1 MAKTRQKLRLTT
13 VQFTD
18 IECTTS
24 KPCAL
29 DEPILA
35 ALAASLARWLTHAR
49 AKSIAVG
56 YSGGLDSTVLL
67 HALATLAS
75 CTEGRAIE
83 AIHVEHGLHPDSALW
98 AADCLK
104 FAGQLGIRVTLL
116 RVEVKSLGNGIEDA
130 ARRARYRAIAV
141 HTGPDVLLLTAH
153 HQADQA
159 ETVLMKLLSGAGPRG
174 AAGMQD
180 LSERPDFLLAR
191 PFLGI
196 AKAQIVAY
204 AGRHGLCWIEDP
216 SNQSVRFRRNHIRQ
230 LMPELS
236 AIYPDAE
243 LTLSTYAEQASAD
256 RRLLEWQAKLAL
268 ARCQSLDCAVLR
280 LAPLHAEPALLQP
293 WIVRAWLA
301 AFSVH
306 SPALVSASLALAN
319 AQGEYGEVNTK
330 RVWVD
335 DDRSIEGNDYV
346 RRFDGC
352 LYYAAETA
360 VERFTTISW
369 CAHAPLLLG
378 SLGSLQFD
386 ETPSAVAMS
395 TWLVTQRKGGE
406 RIQLS
411 AGVGGNRP
419 HRHALKDILQQQ
431 RVPQWQRKRLI
442 ILLFPDTYEVACVVG
457 ICASAR
463 FQAWLDMHSTRLVH
477 NN

>member
-1 MAKTRQKLRLTT
+1 M
-13 VQFTD
+13 
-18 IECTTS
+18 
-24 KPCAL
+24 
-29 DEPILA
+29 A
-35 ALAASLARWLTHAR
+35 ALATSLARWLTHPR
-49 AKSIAVG
+49 AKRIAVG

-67 HALATLAS
+67 HALVALARNI
-75 CTEGRAIE
+75 EARAIE

-98 AADCLK
+98 AAHCLK
-104 FAGQLGIRVTLL
+104 FASQFGIRATHLI
-116 RVEVKSLGNGIEDA
+116 VEVKNLGNGIEDS
-130 ARRARYRAIAV
+130 ARRSRYRAITE

-159 ETVLMKLLSGAGPRG
+159 ETVMMKLLSGSGPRG
-174 AAGMQD
+174 AAGMQA
-180 LSERPDFLLAR
+180 LSERPDFLLGR

-196 AKAQIVAY
+196 AKAQIVDY
-204 AGRHGLCWIEDP
+204 ARRHGLRWIEDP

-243 LTLSTYAEQASAD
+243 LTLSKFAEQAAAD
-256 RRLLEWQAKLAL
+256 RRLLEWQARLAL

-301 AFSVH
+301 AFGVY
-306 SPALVSASLALAN
+306 SPALVSASLALAD
-319 AQGEYGEVNTK
+319 AVGEYGEVKTK
-330 RVWVD
+330 NVCVLD
-335 DDRSIEGNDYV
+335 GRSVKGHDYV
-346 RRFDGC
+346 RRFNGC

-360 VERFTTISW
+360 AERFTTIRW

-395 TWLVTQRKGGE
+395 TWLVTQRVGGE
-406 RIQLS
+406 RIQLP
-411 AGVGGNRP
+411 ARVHGGRP

-431 RVPQWQRKRLI
+431 RVPPWKRTRLI
-442 ILLFPDTYEVACVVG
+442 ILLFPDTFEVACVVG

-463 FQAWLDMHSTRLVH
+463 FQEWLYKHSTRLVH